1 MEMYF
6 NPTALGIIFGYYA
19 LINIVLYVTMVIDK
33 KRAQKDGWRIPEKNM
48 FIMAVLGGGLG
59 GLCAMVFKRHKNRHM
74 DFILVFTMTAIL
86 HMLAAFLLIGKFA
99 FTFN

>member
-1 MEMYF
+1 
-6 NPTALGIIFGYYA
+6 
-19 LINIVLYVTMVIDK
+19 MVIDK

-48 FIMAVLGGGLG
+48 FVMAVLGGGLG

-86 HMLAAFLLIGKFA
+86 HMVAAFLLVG
-99 FTFN
+99 TFVRDSFLLPEFQNFQFEFWRQFLLFHG